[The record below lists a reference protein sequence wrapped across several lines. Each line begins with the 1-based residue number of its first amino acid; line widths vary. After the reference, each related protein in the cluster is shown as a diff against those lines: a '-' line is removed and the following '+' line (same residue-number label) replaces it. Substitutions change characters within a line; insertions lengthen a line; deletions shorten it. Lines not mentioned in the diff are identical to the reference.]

1 VRRGDGHEIGRL
13 KHDPTHASAVAA
25 EVSAAAHLSYWFML
39 ALAAV
44 TAADLSAGIHAL
56 THHELWEWLRLLSS
70 TAASLLFL
78 RAVWRD
84 GVQTSLAL
92 QTSCGLVGLLFTLSL
107 VTVDLSTLW
116 SPAPLPQLV
125 SCVAVARG
133 MLAVRCVCA
142 VLGATAGG
150 GRRRGRELHPA
161 SLDEWRLGAQLL
173 GSLLL
178 VSSLAM
184 ELGTPTRAVAA
195 TFGMGMERMATVAFT
210 GAAWLMEYPQ
220 RDSQPPRPDEP
231 VGRYDSL
238 EDLKVAHADAARR
251 RRAAAAAVPVMPL
264 LQDSSAGGIQGLRW
278 CDQELCND
286 LDGDEAHEF
295 WEALSNG
302 LFMKVSK
309 AG

>member
-1 VRRGDGHEIGRL
+1 
-13 KHDPTHASAVAA
+13 
-25 EVSAAAHLSYWFML
+25 
-39 ALAAV
+39 
-44 TAADLSAGIHAL
+44 
-56 THHELWEWLRLLSS
+56 
-70 TAASLLFL
+70 
-78 RAVWRD
+78 
-84 GVQTSLAL
+84 
-92 QTSCGLVGLLFTLSL
+92 
-107 VTVDLSTLW
+107 
-116 SPAPLPQLV
+116 
-125 SCVAVARG
+125 
-133 MLAVRCVCA
+133 
-142 VLGATAGG
+142 
-150 GRRRGRELHPA
+150 
-161 SLDEWRLGAQLL
+161 LGAQLL